1 MKELKMLAIGVI
13 SVCVFASLWL
23 FAATDAFASPDP
35 LDALEQQLRTP
46 SEAEQALERLVQYD
60 QLEREQRDTVL
71 ELFFPDLKF
80 LEPAMLSEHDLQREF
95 AQREE

>member
-1 MKELKMLAIGVI
+1 MKELKMLAVGVI
-13 SVCVFASLWL
+13 GVCVFALWL
-23 FAATDAFASPDP
+23 FAATAFASPDP